1 MSDTPALEPDKPRI
15 RGAIA
20 LFWLAAALLA
30 LGASPYWRISP
41 DAALYTG
48 LARSVATGE
57 GYTFS
62 GDPQPSIPPVTPLYL
77 AAAYKVAH
85 LASPTLSFLNTF
97 AYFNGFMAV
106 AGMAGLLAGF
116 FLMVEL
122 AGLKRAV
129 IALAFLVTSR
139 QYMLHSIQPLTDVPY
154 AAVSWAALFFL
165 LRFERRDGWGNA
177 ALACVLLALAPLTRL
192 VGLSLVL
199 AVAVYY
205 LARLARAKSQ
215 GRARAAVGL
224 ASAVPAAVVCAWM
237 LYAILASRSGRAFNY
252 WNDLA
257 AHRTAGEIFAR
268 MGHDLWTTP
277 ASIFDAV
284 VGMQSVYGLGAILTA
299 VVLLGAWHYWK
310 RGARLAVGVFVL
322 YFLYVAAGEEALP
335 RYVIPMLPFV
345 YLFMIEGFAAII
357 AGVSD
362 HWRSAFAALAIKRL
376 FIFLAASLV
385 AVNVFYDVRE
395 IALNFSPSFYA
406 SYRHG
411 RWVDYLDLSDAL
423 AKSPPA
429 GRIMMYHP
437 REVTALSG
445 LPAAWL
451 PYNPETTYRPAADET
466 ARYVRDCRISAIVID
481 PDDAGSAEFLAGF
494 VEDGPLRWRESARVG
509 RLVLYTLEGD
519 SGGSERVPN

>member
-1 MSDTPALEPDKPRI
+1 MSENPSLMHDKPRI
-15 RGAIA
+15 RGVIA
-20 LFWLAAALLA
+20 LFWLAATLLA

-48 LARSVATGE
+48 IARSVATGE

-62 GDPQPSIPPVTPLYL
+62 GDPQTSIPPVTPLYL
-77 AAAYKVAH
+77 AAAYKIAH
-85 LASPTLSFLNTF
+85 VASPSLSFLNTF
-97 AYFNGFMAV
+97 AYFNGFMAI

-129 IALAFLVTSR
+129 FALVFLVTSR
-139 QYMLHSIQPLTDVPY
+139 QYMLHSIQPLTDVSY

-177 ALACVLLALAPLTRL
+177 ALACVLLPVAPLTRL

-205 LARLARAKSQ
+205 LARVVRAKSEAR
-215 GRARAAVGL
+215 GRAAVGL
-224 ASAVPAAVVCAWM
+224 ASVVPAAVVCAWM
-237 LYAILASRSGRAFNY
+237 LYAILASRSGPAFNY

-257 AHRTAGEIFAR
+257 AHRTVGEIFAR
-268 MGHDLWTTP
+268 IGHDLWTIP
-277 ASIFDAV
+277 GSIFEAV

-299 VVLLGAWHYWK
+299 VVLLGAWQFWK

-345 YLFMIEGFAAII
+345 YLFMIEGFAALI
-357 AGVSD
+357 AWIRDGWGSP
-362 HWRSAFAALAIKRL
+362 FAALAAKRL
-376 FIFLAASLV
+376 LIFLAASLV
-385 AVNVFYDVRE
+385 FINVFYDARE

-429 GRIMMYHP
+429 GRVMMYHP

-445 LPAAWL
+445 LSTAWL
-451 PYNPETTYRPAADET
+451 PYNPETTYRPTAAET
-466 ARYVRDCRISAIVID
+466 ARYVRDSRVSTIVID
-481 PDDAGSAEFLAGF
+481 PDDAGSAEFLGAF
-494 VEDGPLRWRESARVG
+494 VDNGPLRWRESARVG
-509 RLVLYTLEGD
+509 RLSLYTLEDG
-519 SGGSERVPN
+519 SGGSERVLK